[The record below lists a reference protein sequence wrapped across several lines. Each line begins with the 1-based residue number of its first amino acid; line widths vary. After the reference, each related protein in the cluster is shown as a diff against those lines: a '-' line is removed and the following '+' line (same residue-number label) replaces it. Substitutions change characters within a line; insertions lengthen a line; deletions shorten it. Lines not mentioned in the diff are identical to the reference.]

1 MAVLSFGLLAAPL
14 FSSLLFANVV
24 VGLPSAPVVARNG
37 AFTRQGCFSDTTPR
51 MFTADRLANDQMTVE
66 ACAAF
71 CSTEPFFGL
80 QYGRRSPSP
89 QTLHRETEADSRSR
103 RMLLRHHGRPG
114 LPENPRRAVQ
124 LSLRRKQRPKVRRR
138 HAHGCLHQRRL
149 RPVRSAGYCRRSVP
163 RLLCRRHPPGSP
175 RASPLH
181 DRHDH
186 RQVQHA
192 LRGVPVL
199 WHRVRPRVLL
209 RRLRSHRPGPRVRM
223 RQALRR
229 RPQHKVRCRHAP
241 QCLWTRHHPAPR
253 DNQPPDCGRLQLRG
267 MLHRFHRPANPRRA
281 TDRRGGHHASVV
293 RHLLCRLHIFW
304 HRERQRVLLRQHAA
318 GVDRQEIRDQLPE
331 ALLWRCLVDL
341 R

>member
-1 MAVLSFGLLAAPL
+1 MAVLSFGLLAAPI

-24 VGLPSAPVVARNG
+24 VGLPGAPVVARNG

-80 QYGRRSPSP
+80 QYGRRSPE
-89 QTLHRETEADSRSR
+89 QTMNRETSTDSRSR
-103 RMLLRHHGRPG
+103 RMLLRHHGRSG
-114 LPENPRRAVQ
+114 LAADSRRAVQ
-124 LSLRRKQRPKVRRR
+124 LSLCRKQRPKVRCR

-149 RPVRSAGYCRRSVP
+149 RPLRPACHRRRPVP
-163 RLLCRRHPPGSP
+163 RLLRRRHPPCSP
-175 RASPLH
+175 RASPFH
-181 DRHDH
+181 HRHDH

-192 LRGVPVL
+192 LRGLPVL

-229 RPQHKVRCRHAP
+229 RPQHKVRFRHAS
-241 QCLWTRHHPAPR
+241 QCLWARHHPASG
-253 DNQPPDCGRLQLRG
+253 DNQPPDRGRLQLR
-267 MLHRFHRPANPRRA
+267 L
-281 TDRRGGHHASVV
+281 
-293 RHLLCRLHIFW
+293 
-304 HRERQRVLLRQHAA
+304 
-318 GVDRQEIRDQLPE
+318 
-331 ALLWRCLVDL
+331 
-341 R
+341 

>member
-14 FSSLLFANVV
+14 FSSLLFANAV
-24 VGLPSAPVVARNG
+24 VGLPGAPVVARNG

-80 QYGRRSPSP
+80 QYGRMPPAP
-89 QTLHRETEADSRSR
+89 QPINRETPADSSCR

-114 LPENPRRAVQ
+114 LAADSRLAVQ
-124 LSLRRKQRPKVRRR
+124 LSLHRKQRPEVRRR
-138 HAHGCLHQRRL
+138 HAHGCLHQRCL
-149 RPVRSAGYCRRSVP
+149 RPVRPACHRRCSVP
-163 RLLCRRHPPGSP
+163 RLFRRRHPPGSP
-175 RASPLH
+175 RASPFH

-209 RRLRSHRPGPRVRM
+209 RRLGSHRPGPRVRM

-229 RPQHKVRCRHAP
+229 RPQHKVRFRHAS
-241 QCLWTRHHPAPR
+241 QCLWARHHPASR
-253 DNQPPDCGRLQLRG
+253 DNQPPDRGRLQLRW
-267 MLHRFHRPANPRRA
+267 MLHRFHRPAHSRRA
-281 TDRRGGHHASVV
+281 TDRRGRQHASVV
-293 RHLLCRLHIFW
+293 RHLLCRLHVLW
-304 HRERQRVLLRQHAA
+304 HRERQ
-318 GVDRQEIRDQLPE
+318 
-331 ALLWRCLVDL
+331 
-341 R
+341 